1 MSENQK
7 KEEKNTLKKLDN
19 FIQESLN
26 KYIQV
31 NAWDELYKNTG
42 KDHKEII
49 SDKSTIPD
57 LVIYN
62 KGFNKLDCFYYYYKK
77 KQNIK
82 FPRILF
88 LLRPKKVK
96 EYNPSSS
103 NIIYNSNNKNEEKE
117 QKEIEEKFE
126 FKSIPKE
133 IEDKYI
139 GNINEEEKNVFNELN
154 DFLKNDKDN
163 EKQPKINLIKENNE
177 NKKEKDKKMNKKNN
191 EKNQKNKF
199 NIPNM
204 NNSEDYY
211 NKIIQNIQ
219 YQNYINQKMGY
230 NKFNKN
236 QFLVNNLTNKILE
249 TKPISENNNKKENDI
264 PKEFPAD
271 NPFEEV
277 KKVESYLQ
285 NLEEIM
291 KNNMTERMWIV
302 NNENNGLIHKYNNEE
317 LYYLLNIIIKNGE
330 LKHYSINLSKF
341 PDVFIPPKEILDNL
355 KKILQKE

>member
-1 MSENQK
+1 MSENQTK
-7 KEEKNTLKKLDN
+7 NEKNTLKKLDN

-139 GNINEEEKNVFNELN
+139 GNINEEEKNVFNEL
-154 DFLKNDKDN
+154 KM
-163 EKQPKINLIKENNE
+163 IK
-177 NKKEKDKKMNKKNN
+177 
-191 EKNQKNKF
+191 
-199 NIPNM
+199 
-204 NNSEDYY
+204 
-211 NKIIQNIQ
+211 
-219 YQNYINQKMGY
+219 
-230 NKFNKN
+230 
-236 QFLVNNLTNKILE
+236 
-249 TKPISENNNKKENDI
+249 
-264 PKEFPAD
+264 
-271 NPFEEV
+271 
-277 KKVESYLQ
+277 
-285 NLEEIM
+285 IM
-291 KNNMTERMWIV
+291 KNSLK
-302 NNENNGLIHKYNNEE
+302 LI
-317 LYYLLNIIIKNGE
+317 
-330 LKHYSINLSKF
+330 
-341 PDVFIPPKEILDNL
+341 
-355 KKILQKE
+355 